1 MIARILPILGVTF
14 IDILG
19 FSILLPILPYFVKSF
34 GASDIFVG
42 LLFSTFAACQ
52 FIAGPL
58 WGNISDRI

>member
-34 GASDIFVG
+34 
-42 LLFSTFAACQ
+42 
-52 FIAGPL
+52 
-58 WGNISDRI
+58 